1 MYVKFFDIVKTKKS
15 DLTALKFLM
24 EIRTKQL
31 MDHHVRSL
39 DKPVWLKFQLRQL
52 FNVAYTETYFQNEG
66 SKLKKHDYFM

>member
-1 MYVKFFDIVKTKKS
+1 
-15 DLTALKFLM
+15 M

-66 SKLKKHDYFM
+66 SKLKKTRLLYVKKMMKYF

>member
-1 MYVKFFDIVKTKKS
+1 
-15 DLTALKFLM
+15 M

-66 SKLKKHDYFM
+66 SKLKKNTTILCKKNDEIFLN